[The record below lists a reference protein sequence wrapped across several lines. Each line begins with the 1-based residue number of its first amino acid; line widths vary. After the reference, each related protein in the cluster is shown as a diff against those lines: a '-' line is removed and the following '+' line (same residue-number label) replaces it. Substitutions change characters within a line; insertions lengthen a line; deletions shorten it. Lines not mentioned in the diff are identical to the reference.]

1 MTFIRMEKR
10 AGEPDWKEETM
21 EFKDFEE
28 MMAGLLRERF
38 GESAEIR
45 MQDVLR
51 DNGTRRRGI
60 LLETEG
66 ESLTPVLYLERV
78 YERYQAGED
87 VEKLLAEMLEDND
100 RQIRE
105 MEEEWDFR
113 MEQFAD
119 YIQVKAHLLFRLVN
133 YEKNTELLQEMPY
146 IRWHDLAVIFYYD
159 LGDGQ
164 AQIQIHNSHLA
175 LWGKTAGDIY
185 QDAMENMK
193 GSLPDDLFPLRDLIP
208 FKAAPGMEEGSSLY
222 VLTNSRRRF
231 GAAAMLYTGKMKEL
245 ADRLGSDLVI
255 LPSSL
260 HEVLLIK
267 DNEEGR
273 ARYRE
278 TVGEVNRAVVDP
290 EEVLSDN
297 IYHYSRERD
306 AVELLPA
313 G

>member
-1 MTFIRMEKR
+1 
-10 AGEPDWKEETM
+10 M

-28 MMAGLLRERF
+28 MMTGLLEERF
-38 GESAEIR
+38 GESARISVR
-45 MQDVLR
+45 DVLR
-51 DNGTRRRGI
+51 DNGTRRRG
-60 LLETEG
+60 LLLKTGG
-66 ESLTPVLYLERV
+66 ESLTPVLYLERA
-78 YERYQAGED
+78 YERYQAGEEA
-87 VEKLLAEMLEDND
+87 EKLLAEMLEGND
-100 RQIRE
+100 RQSRE

-113 MEQFAD
+113 PEQFAD
-119 YIQVKAHLLFRLVN
+119 YSYVREHLLFRLVN

-175 LWGKTAGDIY
+175 LWGKTVGDIY

-208 FKAAPGMEEGSSLY
+208 VRGFPGMEEGPSLY
-222 VLTNSRRRF
+222 VLTNSRRKF

-245 ADRLGSDLVI
+245 ADSLGADLVI

-278 TVGEVNRAVVDP
+278 TVGEVNRTVVEP

-297 IYHYSRERD
+297 IYRYSREKNV
-306 AVELLPA
+306 VELLEA
-313 G
+313 V

>member
-1 MTFIRMEKR
+1 
-10 AGEPDWKEETM
+10 M

-28 MMAGLLRERF
+28 MMTGLLQERF
-38 GESAEIR
+38 GESARIR
-45 MQDVLR
+45 VRDVLR
-51 DNGTRRRGI
+51 DNGIRRRGV

-66 ESLTPVLYLERV
+66 ECLTPVLYLERA

-87 VEKLLAEMLEDND
+87 AERLLAEMLEGNG

-113 MEQFAD
+113 PEQFAD
-119 YIQVKAHLLFRLVN
+119 YSQAKAHLLFRLVN

-146 IRWHDLAVIFYYD
+146 IRWHDLAVTFYYD

-175 LWGKTAGDIY
+175 LWGKTAKDIY

-208 FKAAPGMEEGSSLY
+208 FKAAPGMEEEPAIH

-245 ADRLGSDLVI
+245 AESLGADLVI

-273 ARYRE
+273 PRYRKM
-278 TVGEVNRAVVDP
+278 VGEVNRTVVDP